1 MRNRS
6 QHRFWTGFWQLEN
19 GENLAVGAFPCPVD
33 LAGLALSKFTNS
45 GFEVSIRFELNDTGR
60 ASIVGA

>member
-1 MRNRS
+1 
-6 QHRFWTGFWQLEN
+6 LEN